1 MVGLAP
7 EGKVAVMKLC
17 ISVGFAK
24 VKVWL
29 VLRVMN
35 TLLELM
41 FVVPSWARAALVA
54 VVGVVVDGFVVD
66 VVFVVVVGVG
76 VVDLQTDGCPEQ
88 VYPLWIWQLMQP
100 AE

>member
-1 MVGLAP
+1 MVGLGP
-7 EGKVAVMKLC
+7 EGKVAWMKLC

-41 FVVPSWARAALVA
+41 FVVPSWARAALTAGVEVE
-54 VVGVVVDGFVVD
+54 VVVVVVD
-66 VVFVVVVGVG
+66 VGVATG
-76 VVDLQTDGCPEQ
+76 VDTGVLDLQTDGCPEQ
-88 VYPLWIWQLMQP
+88 VYPL
-100 AE
+100 

>member
-1 MVGLAP
+1 MVGFGP
-7 EGKVAVMKLC
+7 EGKVAWMKLC

-41 FVVPSWARAALVA
+41 LVVPSWARAALA
-54 VVGVVVDGFVVD
+54 GVGAG
-66 VVFVVVVGVG
+66 VGVG
-76 VVDLQTDGCPEQ
+76 VGTGVGVGAGAVDLQTDGCPEQ
-88 VYPLWIWQLMQP
+88 VYPLWIWQLRQP

>member
-1 MVGLAP
+1 MVGLGP
-7 EGKVAVMKLC
+7 EGKVAWMKLC

-41 FVVPSWARAALVA
+41 LVVPSWARAALA
-54 VVGVVVDGFVVD
+54 G
-66 VVFVVVVGVG
+66 VGVG
-76 VVDLQTDGCPEQ
+76 VGVGTGVGAGAGAVDLQTDGCPEQ
-88 VYPLWIWQLMQP
+88 VYPLWIWQLRHP

>member
-1 MVGLAP
+1 MVGLGP

-41 FVVPSWARAALVA
+41 FVVPSWARAALEG
-54 VVGVVVDGFVVD
+54 VGVGTG
-66 VVFVVVVGVG
+66 VGVG
-76 VVDLQTDGCPEQ
+76 VGTGVGAGVLDLQTDGCPEQ
-88 VYPLWIWQLMQP
+88 VNPLWIWQLMQP